1 MSLSLCS
8 LQNRMESHVRN
19 VELFHRLMQ
28 IQVDWL
34 SDAET
39 RLFTLRRPSRLVNC
53 AQQQLD
59 AHRVIKVTLM
69 NSFVPYIFIFYSSE
83 ADSQY

>member
-1 MSLSLCS
+1 
-8 LQNRMESHVRN
+8 MESHVRN

-39 RLFTLRRPSRLVNC
+39 RLFTLRRPSRLVSS

-59 AHRVIKVTLM
+59 AHRVIDTHVLLLLFFNYAEGISGRCRIVLCVSAAIVGTG
-69 NSFVPYIFIFYSSE
+69 
-83 ADSQY
+83 

>member
-1 MSLSLCS
+1 
-8 LQNRMESHVRN
+8 VRN

-39 RLFTLRRPSRLVNC
+39 RLFTLRRPSRLVNS

-59 AHRVIKVTLM
+59 AHRVIDANFVDSVTMLM
-69 NSFVPYIFIFYSSE
+69 GFSQQSSGFICISVLYS
-83 ADSQY
+83 